1 MLAQAPVWDE
11 DSLCADESLDE
22 PARKRP
28 ALLGANNVP
37 VRLLQLAAELQVINS
52 ENDGTAVSRMQALP
66 LATMTGQIR
75 EIEQRALQLARDEG
89 REEFR
94 TKALLNNLSMNDPPD
109 RLTTVRDDGAS
120 SYDTFV
126 PYAQARAQA
135 QLQAQARLD
144 GLEPEP
150 SPVKM
155 QPTDLLAASP
165 RQAAPSRPLSGLE
178 GGTSSLS
185 VRHVPNATIEGQAS
199 ALGAA
204 TSTLVVRGGGL
215 QTALLDDL
223 EASETL

>member
-1 MLAQAPVWDE
+1 MCPHAPRERALLRPCLQAWSCGASPSCGAEARVAMLAQAPVWDE

-94 TKALLNNLSMNDPPD
+94 TKALLNNLH
-109 RLTTVRDDGAS
+109 VRIAHYCSLVGRRA
-120 SYDTFV
+120 V
-126 PYAQARAQA
+126 RARAA
-135 QLQAQARLD
+135 QWI
-144 GLEPEP
+144 
-150 SPVKM
+150 
-155 QPTDLLAASP
+155 AA
-165 RQAAPSRPLSGLE
+165 AVE
-178 GGTSSLS
+178 D
-185 VRHVPNATIEGQAS
+185 S
-199 ALGAA
+199 A
-204 TSTLVVRGGGL
+204 RGG
-215 QTALLDDL
+215 A
-223 EASETL
+223 